1 MFPLDCQKNGTIW
14 FDLTEIRRKEKWKKI
29 HEELSKSN
37 MRGYFF
43 KKKLIRGT
51 ENENVSILEILIHQ
65 SQNGVQKTV
74 F

>member
-1 MFPLDCQKNGTIW
+1 
-14 FDLTEIRRKEKWKKI
+14 
-29 HEELSKSN
+29 